1 MKTRTKRTRG
11 HKTCS
16 TLAGVLVAAGLLAV
30 NNAAHIFGERA
41 DSWYQRGQEQWQAG
55 QLEEAAGSYQRS
67 IALDPHDGRAYI
79 GLAVLYE
86 AVNRP
91 DLAVEELKRLQLA
104 NPAATHLP
112 CRLAEAYLGADDVSE
127 ARTLGQQA
135 AQLEP
140 DCPRALSVYGIALVR
155 SRYSA
160 SAIPVLR
167 QALSLAPSDSG
178 IAEVLVEACAQQ
190 GDYAEAIRIGAPL
203 LKEHGTSARLEYQV
217 GLAYSRLPV
226 TEGNIASAEQHL
238 READRL
244 TPRWFQPSAELGRMF
259 LALGRRSEAIE
270 AFEAA
275 WKCDQTVPGVA
286 FNLASLYR
294 RSGDPRAAAMERRV
308 AVLST
313 GGQSVT
319 GMRVQYNQQR
329 PSNDAII
336 RLARAEAAAGE
347 DGAALHRLRK
357 LLSQNPTNLE
367 ALRLYRDLDQN
378 SLRAYPRLP
387 RPGTF

>member
-1 MKTRTKRTRG
+1 MTGTKRANRPRAYMAM
-11 HKTCS
+11 
-16 TLAGVLVAAGLLAV
+16 AGILVAAGLLTV
-30 NNAAHIFGERA
+30 NRAALLSGERA
-41 DSWYQRGQEQWQAG
+41 VSWYQRGQEQWRAG
-55 QLEEAAGSYQRS
+55 QLEDAAVSYQRS
-67 IALDPHDGRAYI
+67 IALDPQDGRAYI

-135 AQLEP
+135 AQLEA
-140 DCPRALSVYGIALVR
+140 DCPRALSVYGISLVR

-160 SAIPVLR
+160 SAIAVLR
-167 QALSLAPSDSG
+167 KALSLAPSDTG

-190 GDYAEAIRIGAPL
+190 GDYAEAIRIGEPL
-203 LKEHGTSARLEYQV
+203 VSAYTASARLEYHV

-226 TEGNIASAEQHL
+226 TESNISAAEQHL
-238 READRL
+238 REANRL
-244 TPRWFQPSAELGRMF
+244 APGWFQPSAELGRMF
-259 LALGRRSEAIE
+259 RALGQRSEAIQS
-270 AFEAA
+270 FEAA
-275 WKCDQTVPGVA
+275 WKRDQTVPGVA
-286 FNLASLYR
+286 FNLAGLYR
-294 RSGDPRAAAMERRV
+294 QAGDPRAGAMERRV
-308 AVLST
+308 TALST

-319 GMRVQYNQQR
+319 GLRVQYNQQH
-329 PSNDAII
+329 PGNEAII
-336 RLARAEAAAGE
+336 RLAHAEAAAGE
-347 DGAALHRLRK
+347 DGVAMHRLRK
-357 LLSQNPTNLE
+357 LLFQNPTHLA
-367 ALRLYRDLDQN
+367 ALRLYRELDQN